1 MSSPETVVHVLR
13 ARLRAARVTYA
24 DLAQRI
30 GMSESS
36 IKRMFGQQDMSLSR
50 LAHICKAAGLSME
63 DVLRDAA
70 DQTPHPDVLPLEL
83 ESLLVAEPR
92 LLLVAICCL
101 GQWSLAQIVETYALT
116 EAECV
121 GCLAQLDRLGVIV
134 LRPDNSYRL
143 QVSLAFHWQPDGPA
157 QRYLRQHVV
166 PDYFS
171 GDFGNDGEAVLC
183 VPTRM
188 TQSSAIEVVQKI
200 RQLAAE
206 LARMQQ
212 RDLRQSAATR
222 DGYTLLVGFRC
233 WEFQDFTALRRP
245 AMAAPLPLRR
255 HQIGPRNR

>member
-1 MSSPETVVHVLR
+1 MSSPEVVVHVLR
-13 ARLRAARVTYA
+13 SRLRAARITYA
-24 DLAQRI
+24 VLAQRI

-36 IKRMFGQQDMSLSR
+36 VKRLFGQKDMSLSR

-70 DQTPHPDVLPLEL
+70 DQSAHPDVLPLEL
-83 ESLLVAEPR
+83 ETSLVADPR

-101 GQWSLAQIVETYALT
+101 GHWTLAQILETYTLT
-116 EAECV
+116 EAE
-121 GCLAQLDRLGVIV
+121 GIGYLAQLDRLGLIV

-171 GDFGNDGEAVLC
+171 GSFGGDGEAVLC
-183 VPTRM
+183 VPARL

-206 LARMQQ
+206 LARLQQ
-212 RDLRQSAATR
+212 RDLRHSAALR
-222 DGYTLLVGFRC
+222 DGYTLLVGLRS
-233 WEFQDFTALRRP
+233 WEFQAFTALRRP
-245 AMAAPLPLRR
+245 AQATPAPLHRR
-255 HQIGPRNR
+255 QKGPR